1 MSTFA
6 PAMPHGD
13 IEEVFADVFFVT
25 GTMRMVVGG
34 APLQFS
40 RNMTIVRDQGAL
52 TLISAVRLDD
62 AGLAALDRL
71 GKVTNVIKL
80 GANHGLDDAFYVD
93 RYRARLWTLPGLE
106 HESGLA
112 TDVELVPGGTM
123 PFAGCSLFVFETSTK
138 PEGILRLDRAGGI
151 LIAVDALQN
160 WCAPDRFI
168 DEASAAMM
176 RQAGF
181 FEPANIGPGWR
192 RTYNPQASDFAR
204 LKQLAFRHVLC
215 AHGEPLRD
223 TAHAAF
229 SARFQREFGV

>member
-13 IEEVFADVFFVT
+13 IEEVFDEVFFVT
-25 GTMRMVVGG
+25 GTMRAIFGG
-34 APLQFS
+34 STWQFS
-40 RNMTIVRDQGAL
+40 RNMTIVRDQGQL
-52 TLISAVRLDD
+52 TLINAVRLDD

-80 GANHGLDDAFYVD
+80 GSMHGLDDAFYVD
-93 RYRARLWTLPGLE
+93 RYGAKLWALPGLT

-112 TDVELVPGGTM
+112 TDIELVPGGPM
-123 PFAGCSLFVFETSTK
+123 PFSGCSLFAFETSSR

-160 WCAPDRFI
+160 WHGPDRFF
-168 DEASAAMM
+168 DETSSKLMA
-176 RQAGF
+176 QYGF
-181 FEPANIGPGWR
+181 FQPANIGPGWR
-192 RTYNPQASDFAR
+192 QAANPQGSDFAR
-204 LKQLAFRHVLC
+204 VKQLSFRHVLC

-229 SARFQREFGV
+229 SDRFQREFGV

>member
-13 IEEVFADVFFVT
+13 IEEVFDDVFFVT
-25 GTMRMVVGG
+25 GTMRMVLGG
-34 APLQFS
+34 ASLQFS

-93 RYRARLWTLPGLE
+93 RYRARLWALPGFV
-106 HESGLA
+106 HESGLP
-112 TDVELVPGGTM
+112 TDVELMPGGPM
-123 PFAGCSLFVFETSTK
+123 PFAGCSLFAFETA
-138 PEGILRLDRAGGI
+138 PEGILRLDREGGI

-160 WCAPDRFI
+160 WRAPDRFI
-168 DEASAAMM
+168 DEPSAAMM

-181 FEPANIGPGWR
+181 FQPANIGPGWR
-192 RTYNPQASDFAR
+192 QRYNPQAGDFAR
-204 LKQLAFRHVLC
+204 LKQLSFRHVLC

-223 TAHAAF
+223 TAHAEF
-229 SARFQREFGV
+229 SERFQREFGV

>member
-13 IEEVFADVFFVT
+13 IEEVFDGVYFVT
-25 GTMRMVVGG
+25 GTMRSVFGG
-34 APLQFS
+34 ASLQYS

-52 TLISAVRLDD
+52 TLINAVRLDE

-71 GKVTNVIKL
+71 GKVTNVVKL
-80 GANHGLDDAFYVD
+80 GSMHGIDDAFYVE
-93 RYRARLWTLPGLE
+93 RYRARLWTLPGLA

-112 TDVELVPGGTM
+112 TDVELVPGGPM
-123 PFAGCSLFVFETSTK
+123 PFAGCSLFAFQTSAR
-138 PEGILRLDRAGGI
+138 PEGILRVDRDGGI

-160 WCAPDRFI
+160 WHGPDRFF
-168 DEASAAMM
+168 DDASIALM
-176 RQAGF
+176 RQHGF
-181 FEPANIGPGWR
+181 FQPANIGPAWR
-192 RTYNPQASDFAR
+192 MANQPQASDFAR
-204 LKQLAFRHVLC
+204 IKQLGFRHVLC

-229 SARFQREFGV
+229 SALFQREYGV